1 MEAARAAV
9 SLGVQVRGSGGGVG
23 VRAAVT
29 LTFPHRAA
37 PWWLVW
43 AAFAVL
49 ATTVAGVVFAY
60 GLSLW
65 GELHDVVGDDYKPR
79 KREVALPVTAI
90 VVGSL
95 LVMYV
100 TCSSQGQHTPA
111 RAARWSRPSRSQE
124 PSLALA

>member
-9 SLGVQVRGSGGGVG
+9 SLGGQVRGSGGGVC
-23 VRAAVT
+23 VRGAVT

-43 AAFAVL
+43 AAFAVV

-65 GELHDVVGDDYKPR
+65 GELHSVLGGDYTLR
-79 KREVALPVTAI
+79 VRQVALPVTAI
-90 VVGSL
+90 VVGAS
-95 LVMYV
+95 
-100 TCSSQGQHTPA
+100 
-111 RAARWSRPSRSQE
+111 W
-124 PSLALA
+124 